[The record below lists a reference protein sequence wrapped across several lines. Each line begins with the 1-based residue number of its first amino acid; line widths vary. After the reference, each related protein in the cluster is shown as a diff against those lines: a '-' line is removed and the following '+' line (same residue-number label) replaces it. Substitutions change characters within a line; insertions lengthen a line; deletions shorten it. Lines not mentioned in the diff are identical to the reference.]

1 MAKFLS
7 SSRDSYKKNW
17 SFISNFAFWQYKL
30 YRHVTLTHVPHNF
43 LHIFFTVV
51 SQAVPIIKY
60 PQRDTISFSSY
71 RITIDY
77 LEKINLQS
85 RPTYYISNI
94 TTESLIFFSRISF
107 TTAKT
112 ERERERRARNNGTII
127 GKKIATELTRF
138 DNRFQAY
145 P

>member
-1 MAKFLS
+1 M
-7 SSRDSYKKNW
+7 
-17 SFISNFAFWQYKL
+17 
-30 YRHVTLTHVPHNF
+30 HVTLTHVPHNF

-112 ERERERRARNNGTII
+112 EREREADAQQWDDYRE
-127 GKKIATELTRF
+127 K
-138 DNRFQAY
+138 NRDGINSLR
-145 P
+145 